1 MPKTIGYK
9 EDTAATGKL
18 KKKKKMKM
26 GGKPGGFGGTMSSYK
41 TKKGY

>member
-1 MPKTIGYK
+1 MPKTVGYK

-18 KKKKKMKM
+18 KKKKMKR

-41 TKKGY
+41 AKKGY